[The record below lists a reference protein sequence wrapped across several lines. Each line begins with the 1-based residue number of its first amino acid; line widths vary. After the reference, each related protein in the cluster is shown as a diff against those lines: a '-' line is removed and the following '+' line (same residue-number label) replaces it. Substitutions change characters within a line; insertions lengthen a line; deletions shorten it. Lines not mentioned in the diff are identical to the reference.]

1 MYQFIQPLFIGVLKA
16 LVFDRIDQQLV
27 TLAKHDLVLARV
39 LQGVAASS
47 HHQTILVPDRKGQRL
62 ADADV
67 IESKADASHGRSKMK
82 IWRA

>member
-1 MYQFIQPLFIGVLKA
+1 MYQFIQPFFVGVLKA

-47 HHQTILVPDRKGQRL
+47 DHQTIFVPDRKGQWF
-62 ADADV
+62 ANTDV
-67 IESKADASHGRSKMK
+67 IESKADASHGRSEV
-82 IWRA
+82 